1 MHELALQRVL
11 FALQMS
17 QAKSSERQIK
27 NWDNQNQ
34 VFKTILTPNQTR
46 RFIYRL
52 PQKDCQASGFFSPQ
66 STQAVLVTETRFFS

>member
-52 PQKDCQASGFFSPQ
+52 PQKDCQASGFFPPK
-66 STQAVLVTETRFFS
+66 AHKLFW